1 MTNEEYMSALVAEAE
16 SEKKKRG
23 KKVVQKVVQMDK
35 LCEKDEPWSTE
46 QLLQQLKKDREAKLA
61 EINEESDSK
70 KPIKILKPLTVAYI
84 IAKHCH
90 FCWFD
95 SGDDERLHLSTYD
108 PEAGIYRDGERQLRQ
123 FIFAV
128 EPSFNKSRATDVIY
142 QLNQIN
148 GKKDPVD
155 PVSSPRYVPVG
166 NGIVDLEMKQILP
179 YKPDT
184 YVKTKIETPLPTA
197 EYGTGRVL
205 KPVPLVE
212 PMEPVFANA
221 DGTTWNFEEWLD
233 SIACGD
239 SEIVELL
246 WQVLHA
252 ACNTNK
258 AVKLHKAVFLLG
270 NAAGNNG
277 KGTFQA
283 LVQNLVGRH
292 NYGLKKVADFE
303 KRFAMESL
311 VNKSVV
317 IGDDNPANT
326 VIADKS
332 NFNSVIT
339 GDPVI
344 VEPKG
349 QTEYPAQIRA
359 MVIQS
364 CNKMPRFSDDGGVYR
379 RLLIVPFN
387 ADFNGTK
394 ENPAIKN
401 RYLAD
406 PRLLQYVL
414 YEALIRKGDFNHYLN
429 TAASAAALN
438 EYEHTNNSVWTF
450 IDDVF
455 VDGDIAPWLKD
466 MDTIPTA
473 YLYQIWCQY
482 AKEYGYQAGSQNT
495 FNEKAVNR
503 LQKVYRQCELQKC
516 WLPKADREIIDNHQ
530 NDDFGYVPNKL
541 PGTNKSIKFKKNQ

>member
-1 MTNEEYMSALVAEAE
+1 MLKNNYKQFANELKENSTFLGGVGGIDVTKEPFTVDQLITLLKKERKRYLAEKN
-16 SEKKKRG
+16 SKSSSKKKIYR
-23 KKVVQKVVQMDK
+23 
-35 LCEKDEPWSTE
+35 LSTLE
-46 QLLQQLKKDREAKLA
+46 
-61 EINEESDSK
+61 
-70 KPIKILKPLTVAYI
+70 TAYI
-84 IAKHCH
+84 LSQYCH

-95 SGDDERLHLSTYD
+95 NNDDERLHLSTYD

-128 EPSFNKSRATDVIY
+128 EPSFNKNRASDVIY
-142 QLNQIN
+142 QLCQIQ
-148 GKKDPVD
+148 GRKKPVN
-155 PVSSPRYVPVG
+155 PISSPRYVPVG

-179 YKPDT
+179 YTPNS
-184 YVKTKIETPLPTA
+184 YVRTKIETPLLTA
-197 EYGTGRVL
+197 EYGIGRVL

-212 PMEPVFANA
+212 PHKPVFNNA
-221 DGTTWNFEEWLD
+221 DGTTWTFDEWLN
-233 SIACGD
+233 SIACCD
-239 SEIVELL
+239 TEIVDLL

-258 AVKLHKAVFLLG
+258 AVALHKAVFLLG

-277 KGTFQA
+277 KGTFQT
-283 LVQNLVGRH
+283 LIQSLVGRH
-292 NYGLKKVADFE
+292 NYGLKKVAEFE
-303 KRFAMESL
+303 ERFAMQSL

-332 NFNSVIT
+332 NFNSIIT

-344 VEPKG
+344 VEQKHH
-349 QTEYPAQIRA
+349 TEYPAQIRA
-359 MVIQS
+359 LVIQS
-364 CNKMPRFSDDGGVYR
+364 CNKMPRFSDEGGVYR

-401 RYLAD
+401 QYLAD

-414 YEALIRKGDFNHYLN
+414 YKALIEKGSFNHYLN

-438 EYEHTNNSVWTF
+438 QYEHTNNSVWTF

-466 MDTIPTA
+466 MNVIPTS

-482 AKEYGYQAGSQNT
+482 AKQYGYQPGSQNT

-503 LQKVYRQCELQKC
+503 LQKVFNKCELKKC
-516 WLPKADREIIDNHQ
+516 WLPKADREVIENHQ
-530 NDDFGYVPNKL
+530 NDDFGYVPNKI
-541 PGTNKSIKFKKNQ
+541 PGTNKSIKFKKIQ

>member
-1 MTNEEYMSALVAEAE
+1 MNEDIQQAIAEYN
-16 SEKKKRG
+16 EKK
-23 KKVVQKVVQMDK
+23 QQ
-35 LCEKDEPWSTE
+35 ESAEPWSTE

-61 EINEESDSK
+61 EINEESDNK
-70 KPIKILKPLTVAYI
+70 KPIKILKPLSVAYI
-84 IAKHCH
+84 IAKNCH

-166 NGIVDLEMKQILP
+166 NGIVDLETKQILP
-179 YKPDT
+179 YTPDA
-184 YVKTKIETPLPTA
+184 YVKTKIETSLPTA

-205 KPVPLVE
+205 KPVPLVV
-212 PMEPVFANA
+212 PQKPVFNNA
-221 DGTTWNFEEWLD
+221 DGTTWTFDEWLD

-277 KGTFQA
+277 KGTFQT

-292 NYGLKKVADFE
+292 NYGLKKVAEFE
-303 KRFAMESL
+303 ERFAMESL

-414 YEALIRKGDFNHYLN
+414 YKALIEKGSFNHYLN

-455 VDGDIAPWLKD
+455 VDGDIAPWLKE
-466 MDTIPTA
+466 MNSIPTA
-473 YLYQIWCQY
+473 YLYHVWSVY
-482 AKEYGYQAGSQNT
+482 AKQYGYQPGSQNT
-495 FNEKAVNR
+495 FTPKAVTR
-503 LQKVYRQCELQKC
+503 LQKV
-516 WLPKADREIIDNHQ
+516 LPDREPKLCKSRLSKADREIIENHQ
-530 NDDFGYVPNKL
+530 DDDYGYTPRRVPDVNQA
-541 PGTNKSIKFKKNQ
+541 IKFKKNL

>member
-1 MTNEEYMSALVAEAE
+1 MQSNYKQFANELKEDSTFLGGVDKEPYAVNQLIGLLKKAKKQYLTEKNSMS
-16 SEKKKRG
+16 SSKKKIYR
-23 KKVVQKVVQMDK
+23 
-35 LCEKDEPWSTE
+35 LSTLE
-46 QLLQQLKKDREAKLA
+46 
-61 EINEESDSK
+61 
-70 KPIKILKPLTVAYI
+70 TAYI
-84 IAKHCH
+84 LSKYCH
-90 FCWFD
+90 FCWYD
-95 SGDDERLHLSTYD
+95 NNDDERLHMSTYD
-108 PEAGIYRDGERQLRQ
+108 PEAGIFRDGERQLRQ

-128 EPSFNKSRATDVIY
+128 EPSFNKNRASDVIY
-142 QLNQIN
+142 QLNQIH
-148 GKKDPVD
+148 GRKKPVD
-155 PVSSPRYVPVG
+155 PLSNPRYVPVG
-166 NGIVDLEMKQILP
+166 NGIVDLETKQILP
-179 YKPDT
+179 YTPDA
-184 YVKTKIETPLPTA
+184 YVKTKIETPLLTA

-205 KPVPLVE
+205 KPVPLIE
-212 PMEPVFANA
+212 PKEPVFNNA
-221 DGTTWNFEEWLD
+221 DGTTWTFDEWLN

-239 SEIVELL
+239 GEIVELL

-258 AVKLHKAVFLLG
+258 AVALHKAIFLLG

-277 KGTFQA
+277 KGTFQTV
-283 LVQNLVGRH
+283 LQNLVGRH
-292 NYGLKKVADFE
+292 NYGLKKVAEFE
-303 KRFAMESL
+303 ERFAMESL

-332 NFNSVIT
+332 NFNSIIT

-344 VEPKG
+344 VEQKHH
-349 QTEYPAQIRA
+349 TEYPAQIRA
-359 MVIQS
+359 LVIQS

-406 PRLLQYVL
+406 PKLLQYVL
-414 YEALIRKGDFNHYLN
+414 YKALIEKGSFNHYLN
-429 TAASAAALN
+429 TAASATALN
-438 EYEHTNNSVWTF
+438 QYEHTNNSVWTF

-455 VDGDIAPWLKD
+455 VDGDIASWLKD

-482 AKEYGYQAGSQNT
+482 AKQYGYQPGSQNT

-503 LQKVYRQCELQKC
+503 LQKVYHKCELKKC
-516 WLPKADREIIDNHQ
+516 WLPKADREIIENHQ
-530 NDDFGYVPNKL
+530 NTNYGYMPNEISN
-541 PGTNKSIKFKKNQ
+541 TNQSIKFKKNP